1 MHYPSDRA
9 LTVRLP
15 FIESGKFE
23 WHDVP
28 TPRIGTV
35 TDAIVRP
42 LRCGTDQSEA
52 DCNDAQRDDSKT
64 TLRSDSQLPSADRG
78 SLGYL
83 PVALNRHD
91 DGGDRVMFKE
101 PDSLADYE
109 WPPVELVLDHYEA
122 CLGGG
127 PLDDA
132 RAAVAWIG
140 YE

>member
-1 MHYPSDRA
+1 
-9 LTVRLP
+9 LTVRQLP
-15 FIESGKFE
+15 FIEPGKFE

-52 DCNDAQRDDSKT
+52 DCNDAQRGDSMT
-64 TLRSDSQLPSADRG
+64 TLRSDNQFPSADRG

-122 CLGGG
+122 CLGGA
-127 PLDDA
+127 PIDHA

>member
-1 MHYPSDRA
+1 M
-9 LTVRLP
+9 
-15 FIESGKFE
+15 
-23 WHDVP
+23 
-28 TPRIGTV
+28 
-35 TDAIVRP
+35 
-42 LRCGTDQSEA
+42 
-52 DCNDAQRDDSKT
+52 T
-64 TLRSDSQLPSADRG
+64 TLRSDSQLPLADRD

-83 PVALNRHD
+83 RVALNRHD

-132 RAAVAWIG
+132 RAGRTPPPRSDKERA
-140 YE
+140 

>member
-1 MHYPSDRA
+1 MM
-9 LTVRLP
+9 
-15 FIESGKFE
+15 
-23 WHDVP
+23 
-28 TPRIGTV
+28 
-35 TDAIVRP
+35 
-42 LRCGTDQSEA
+42 
-52 DCNDAQRDDSKT
+52 
-64 TLRSDSQLPSADRG
+64 TLHSDSQLPSAYPDM
-78 SLGYL
+78 SGYL
-83 PVALNRHD
+83 VAALNRLD
-91 DGGDRVMFKE
+91 DGEDRVMFKE

>member
-1 MHYPSDRA
+1 M
-9 LTVRLP
+9 
-15 FIESGKFE
+15 
-23 WHDVP
+23 
-28 TPRIGTV
+28 
-35 TDAIVRP
+35 
-42 LRCGTDQSEA
+42 
-52 DCNDAQRDDSKT
+52 T

-83 PVALNRHD
+83 RVALNRHD

-127 PLDDA
+127 PLDNA
-132 RAAVAWIG
+132 RGAVAWIG